1 MSKCTEASLSS
12 GLLCDHGVHNFREES
27 ASPPESE
34 AYLHQ
39 RACSVSDLIYKLSE
53 MDQDNFVDV

>member
-12 GLLCDHGVHNFREES
+12 GLLCDHAVHNLREES
-27 ASPPESE
+27 ACHLTE

-39 RACSVSDLIYKLSE
+39 RACLVSDLIYKLSE
-53 MDQDNFVDV
+53 MDQDNSVYL